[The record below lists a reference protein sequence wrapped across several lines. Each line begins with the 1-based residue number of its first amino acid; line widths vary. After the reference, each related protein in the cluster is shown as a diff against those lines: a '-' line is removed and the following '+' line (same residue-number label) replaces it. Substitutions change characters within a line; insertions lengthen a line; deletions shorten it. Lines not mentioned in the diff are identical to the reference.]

1 MEIHPSQFPSRLLIN
16 RRLYSRGTGTR
27 EERHTLVAASLSLS
41 LWMDRVERVQSSGRG
56 SSRVEIKCVPLLGR
70 YPSSSLTGK
79 SEGERYGVKARRRKE
94 FGRGGRTSG

>member
-1 MEIHPSQFPSRLLIN
+1 MVLAHER
-16 RRLYSRGTGTR
+16 RGTHTR
-27 EERHTLVAASLSLS
+27 SRISLSLS